1 MSAKTPIRTVFNDSN
16 VATGLAEFQSGEF
29 IALTHG
35 GLGASLSIGSA
46 GQVLKVNS
54 GASALEFGNVEAVV
68 NIDNASNLTSN
79 TLAAS
84 DLFLVSD
91 GGTEGR
97 ATLSQIQ
104 TAIKDTTATLTNKS
118 ISGSANT
125 LSNIPISA
133 ISFSGSTIT
142 GITSI
147 TSGTVVISDRN
158 IKTSDSTNLVLNE
171 AVDISNAGAITG
183 ASLNLSGNA
192 IVSGNLT
199 VSGTT
204 TTLETTNSVISDK
217 LIELATGTSGTPSG
231 DVGIVGERGSSN
243 NIFFGFDESADEFTV
258 GTGTFTGATTGDL
271 SITKGTFS
279 SAGNRIYNGSNYV
292 ALVSPSLGGANVTL
306 TLPSNDGDT
315 NQVLITDGS
324 GNLSFSS
331 VSAASGAGLSNV
343 VEDTTPQ
350 LGGNLDVQTN
360 NIVSTSNRSI
370 SILPNGSG
378 VVKLDGDGSS
388 GGVSV
393 SDGLID
399 IRTGT
404 GSVAKVKFYCE
415 SSNAHAQ
422 TLQAA
427 AHSLSASNTLSLP
440 HVGTILATTD
450 GAQTLTNKTLT
461 SPSISNAANTGTATF
476 GGANGVSIAQ
486 GFIKIKNGGTQSYID
501 FYCESSNAHYVRL
514 QAPAHSAF
522 SGNPTVTLPATTAT
536 LVGTDTTDTLTNK
549 TLTSPDINTPDID
562 GGTVDGTV
570 IGGNTA
576 AAGTFTTVV
585 GQSADFDNVFIDG
598 NTISTQDS
606 NGNLTLSPNGTGTVV
621 VPSGYKDRSGF
632 GANSLVSKEYVDAV
646 KVGLDFKD
654 SVRVAS
660 TANVTVSGP
669 GAAIDGVTL
678 SSGDRVLL
686 KNQSTGS
693 QNGIYIFNG
702 SGSAMTRATDA
713 DSSTEVTAGMFVF
726 VEEGTVNA
734 DNGFVLTTDGS
745 ITVGSTALTFTQFSG
760 AGQIT
765 AGNGLTKSG
774 NTINAVGGNT
784 LTAAANSID
793 IKGVTT
799 TATGDLIVGAN
810 GANGGY
816 TRLAKPGANNAFLT
830 MGTAG
835 TASWTTEIDGGT
847 F

>member
-1 MSAKTPIRTVFNDSN
+1 MSSKTPIRAVFNDSN

-29 IALTHG
+29 IPLSHG
-35 GLGASLSIGSA
+35 GIGASLSIGSA

-54 GASALEFGNVEAVV
+54 GASALEFGSVEAIV
-68 NIDNASNLTSN
+68 NIDGATNLTSN
-79 TLAAS
+79 TLASS

-104 TAIKDTTATLTNKS
+104 AAIKDTTATLTNKS

-142 GITSI
+142 GITSL

-192 IVSGNLT
+192 VVSGNLT

-331 VSAASGAGLSNV
+331 VSAASGAGLSNI
-343 VEDTTPQ
+343 VEDTSPQ

-378 VVKLDGDGSS
+378 KVLLDGDGSS
-388 GGVSV
+388 GGVAV
-393 SDGLID
+393 SDGLVD
-399 IRTGT
+399 IFTGT
-404 GSVAKVKFYCE
+404 GSVSKVKFYCE

-422 TLQAA
+422 TLQAQP
-427 AHSLSASNTLSLP
+427 HSASSSAVLTLPIATGTLIGTGDSGTVSNTMLANNTVSISDDSSTAVNVPL
-440 HVGTILATTD
+440 GGGFTILGGSGITTALNGSEMTIATD
-450 GAQTLTNKTLT
+450 GGVVTET
-461 SPSISNAANTGTATF
+461 S
-476 GGANGVSIAQ
+476 
-486 GFIKIKNGGTQSYID
+486 
-501 FYCESSNAHYVRL
+501 
-514 QAPAHSAF
+514 
-522 SGNPTVTLPATTAT
+522 
-536 LVGTDTTDTLTNK
+536 TDTLTNK
-549 TLTSPDINTPDID
+549 SLNFA
-562 GGTVDGTV
+562 
-570 IGGNTA
+570 NN
-576 AAGTFTTVV
+576 TFTTTLAQLQTAVSDATLV
-585 GQSADFDNVFIDG
+585 DLDDSQTLTNKAIDSDN
-598 NTISTQDS
+598 NTIT
-606 NGNLTLSPNGTGTVV
+606 N
-621 VPSGYKDRSGF
+621 
-632 GANSLVSKEYVDAV
+632 
-646 KVGLDFKD
+646 
-654 SVRVAS
+654 
-660 TANVTVSGP
+660 
-669 GAAIDGVTL
+669 I
-678 SSGDRVLL
+678 
-686 KNQSTGS
+686 
-693 QNGIYIFNG
+693 
-702 SGSAMTRATDA
+702 
-713 DSSTEVTAGMFVF
+713 
-726 VEEGTVNA
+726 VNA
-734 DNGFVLTTDGS
+734 DIKSSAAIAFSKMENLTTARALVSDGS
-745 ITVGSTALTFTQFSG
+745 GDVSVS
-760 AGQIT
+760 
-765 AGNGLTKSG
+765 
-774 NTINAVGGNT
+774 
-784 LTAAANSID
+784 D
-793 IKGVTT
+793 VTS
-799 TATGDLIVGAN
+799 A
-810 GANGGY
+810 
-816 TRLAKPGANNAFLT
+816 
-830 MGTAG
+830 
-835 TASWTTEIDGGT
+835 EIDHLDGVSSNIQTQLDNKAAKSFAIAQAVALG
-847 F
+847 

>member
-1 MSAKTPIRTVFNDSN
+1 MSSKKPIRAVFNDSN
-16 VATGLAEFQSGEF
+16 VATGLAEYQSGEF
-29 IALTHG
+29 IPLTHG

-54 GASALEFGNVEAVV
+54 GASALEFGSVEAIV
-68 NIDNASNLTSN
+68 NIDGATNLTSN
-79 TLAAS
+79 TLASS

-104 TAIKDTTATLTNKS
+104 AAIKDTTATLTNKS
-118 ISGSANT
+118 ISGSSNT

-142 GITSI
+142 GITSL

-192 IVSGNLT
+192 VVSGNLT

-292 ALVSPSLGGANVTL
+292 ALVSPSLGGANITL

-331 VSAASGAGLSNV
+331 VSAASGAGLSNI

-378 VVKLDGDGSS
+378 KVLLDGDGSS
-388 GGVSV
+388 GGVAV
-393 SDGLID
+393 SDGLVD
-399 IRTGT
+399 IFTGT
-404 GSVAKVKFYCE
+404 GSVSKVKFYCE

-422 TLQAA
+422 TLQAQP
-427 AHSLSASNTLSLP
+427 HSASSSAVLTLPVATGTLIGTGDSGTVSNTMLAGSIANSKLSNSTVTIADDSSTAVSVPL
-440 HVGTILATTD
+440 GGGFTILGGSGITTALNGSEMTIATD
-450 GAQTLTNKTLT
+450 GAVVTET
-461 SPSISNAANTGTATF
+461 S
-476 GGANGVSIAQ
+476 
-486 GFIKIKNGGTQSYID
+486 
-501 FYCESSNAHYVRL
+501 
-514 QAPAHSAF
+514 
-522 SGNPTVTLPATTAT
+522 
-536 LVGTDTTDTLTNK
+536 TDTLTNK
-549 TLTSPDINTPDID
+549 SID
-562 GGTVDGTV
+562 
-570 IGGNTA
+570 
-576 AAGTFTTVV
+576 
-585 GQSADFDNVFIDG
+585 SDN
-598 NTISTQDS
+598 NTIT
-606 NGNLTLSPNGTGTVV
+606 NL
-621 VPSGYKDRSGF
+621 
-632 GANSLVSKEYVDAV
+632 
-646 KVGLDFKD
+646 
-654 SVRVAS
+654 
-660 TANVTVSGP
+660 
-669 GAAIDGVTL
+669 
-678 SSGDRVLL
+678 
-686 KNQSTGS
+686 
-693 QNGIYIFNG
+693 
-702 SGSAMTRATDA
+702 
-713 DSSTEVTAGMFVF
+713 
-726 VEEGTVNA
+726 VNA
-734 DNGFVLTTDGS
+734 DIKSSAAIAFSKMENLTTARALVSDGS
-745 ITVGSTALTFTQFSG
+745 GDVSVSD
-760 AGQIT
+760 
-765 AGNGLTKSG
+765 
-774 NTINAVGGNT
+774 V
-784 LTAAANSID
+784 
-793 IKGVTT
+793 
-799 TATGDLIVGAN
+799 TATEIGHLDGVSSAIQTQLDNKA
-810 GANGGY
+810 
-816 TRLAKPGANNAFLT
+816 AKSFAIAQAVALG
-830 MGTAG
+830 
-835 TASWTTEIDGGT
+835 
-847 F
+847 

>member
-1 MSAKTPIRTVFNDSN
+1 MSSKTPIRAVFNDSN
-16 VATGLAEFQSGEF
+16 VATGLAEYQSGEF
-29 IALTHG
+29 IPLTHG

-104 TAIKDTTATLTNKS
+104 AAIKDTTATLTNKS

-142 GITSI
+142 GITSL

-171 AVDISNAGAITG
+171 AVDISSAGAITG
-183 ASLNLSGNA
+183 GSLNLSGNA

-258 GTGTFTGATTGDL
+258 GTGTFTGASTGDL
-271 SITKGTFS
+271 GITKGTFS
-279 SAGNRIYNGSNYV
+279 SANNRIYNGSNYV
-292 ALVSPSLGGANVTL
+292 QLSAPSLGGANVTL
-306 TLPSNDGDT
+306 TLPANDGDT

-404 GSVAKVKFYCE
+404 GNVAKVKFYCE
-415 SSNAHAQ
+415 GSNAHAQ

-427 AHSLSASNTLSLP
+427 PHSAGSSAVLVLPTASGTLVGTGDTGSVSNTMLSNSSI
-440 HVGTILATTD
+440 TIGDDSSTNFSVDLGGSFEIIGGSGITTAITNNRITLSTDGSIVTETSSDTLTNKTINSNANTLHIDLDDLATFTGTLAEFNAGLQGD
-450 GAQTLTNKTLT
+450 SFVSLTGTETLTNKTLT
-461 SPSISNAANTGTATF
+461 SPKINEDVAVTSTATEI
-476 GGANGVSIAQ
+476 NLLDGV
-486 GFIKIKNGGTQSYID
+486 T
-501 FYCESSNAHYVRL
+501 
-514 QAPAHSAF
+514 
-522 SGNPTVTLPATTAT
+522 ATTAE
-536 LVGTDTTDTLTNK
+536 LN
-549 TLTSPDINTPDID
+549 
-562 GGTVDGTV
+562 
-570 IGGNTA
+570 
-576 AAGTFTTVV
+576 FT
-585 GQSADFDNVFIDG
+585 
-598 NTISTQDS
+598 
-606 NGNLTLSPNGTGTVV
+606 
-621 VPSGYKDRSGF
+621 
-632 GANSLVSKEYVDAV
+632 
-646 KVGLDFKD
+646 
-654 SVRVAS
+654 
-660 TANVTVSGP
+660 
-669 GAAIDGVTL
+669 DGVT
-678 SSGDRVLL
+678 S
-686 KNQSTGS
+686 NIQ
-693 QNGIYIFNG
+693 
-702 SGSAMTRATDA
+702 
-713 DSSTEVTAGMFVF
+713 
-726 VEEGTVNA
+726 
-734 DNGFVLTTDGS
+734 
-745 ITVGSTALTFTQFSG
+745 TQ
-760 AGQIT
+760 
-765 AGNGLTKSG
+765 LDTKAS
-774 NTINAVGGNT
+774 
-784 LTAAANSID
+784 
-793 IKGVTT
+793 
-799 TATGDLIVGAN
+799 
-810 GANGGY
+810 
-816 TRLAKPGANNAFLT
+816 NAFAIAQAVAL
-830 MGTAG
+830 G
-835 TASWTTEIDGGT
+835 
-847 F
+847 

>member
-1 MSAKTPIRTVFNDSN
+1 MSSKTPIRAVFNDSN
-16 VATGLAEFQSGEF
+16 VATGLAEYQSGEF
-29 IALTHG
+29 IPLTHG

-54 GASALEFGNVEAVV
+54 GASALEFGSVEAIV
-68 NIDNASNLTSN
+68 NIDGATNLTSN

-104 TAIKDTTATLTNKS
+104 AAIKDTTATLTNKS

-142 GITSI
+142 GITSL

-171 AVDISNAGAITG
+171 AVDISSAGAITG
-183 ASLNLSGNA
+183 GSLNLSGNA
-192 IVSGNLT
+192 VVSGNLT

-331 VSAASGAGLSNV
+331 VAAASGAGLSNI

-360 NIVSTSNRSI
+360 NIVSTSNRNI

-378 VVKLDGDGSS
+378 KVLLDGDGSS
-388 GGVSV
+388 GGVAV
-393 SDGLID
+393 SDGLVD
-399 IRTGT
+399 IFTGT
-404 GSVAKVKFYCE
+404 GSVSKVKFYCE

-422 TLQAA
+422 TLQAQP
-427 AHSLSASNTLSLP
+427 HSASSSAVLTLPVATGTLIGTGDSGTVSNTMLAGSIANSKLSNSTVTIADDSSTAVSVPL
-440 HVGTILATTD
+440 GGGFTILGGSGITTALNGSEMTIATD
-450 GAQTLTNKTLT
+450 GAVVTET
-461 SPSISNAANTGTATF
+461 S
-476 GGANGVSIAQ
+476 
-486 GFIKIKNGGTQSYID
+486 
-501 FYCESSNAHYVRL
+501 
-514 QAPAHSAF
+514 
-522 SGNPTVTLPATTAT
+522 
-536 LVGTDTTDTLTNK
+536 TDTLTNK
-549 TLTSPDINTPDID
+549 SID
-562 GGTVDGTV
+562 
-570 IGGNTA
+570 
-576 AAGTFTTVV
+576 
-585 GQSADFDNVFIDG
+585 SDN
-598 NTISTQDS
+598 NTIT
-606 NGNLTLSPNGTGTVV
+606 NL
-621 VPSGYKDRSGF
+621 
-632 GANSLVSKEYVDAV
+632 
-646 KVGLDFKD
+646 
-654 SVRVAS
+654 
-660 TANVTVSGP
+660 
-669 GAAIDGVTL
+669 
-678 SSGDRVLL
+678 
-686 KNQSTGS
+686 
-693 QNGIYIFNG
+693 
-702 SGSAMTRATDA
+702 
-713 DSSTEVTAGMFVF
+713 
-726 VEEGTVNA
+726 VNA
-734 DNGFVLTTDGS
+734 DIKASAAIAFSKMENLTTARALVSDGS
-745 ITVGSTALTFTQFSG
+745 GDVSVS
-760 AGQIT
+760 
-765 AGNGLTKSG
+765 
-774 NTINAVGGNT
+774 
-784 LTAAANSID
+784 D
-793 IKGVTT
+793 VT
-799 TATGDLIVGAN
+799 
-810 GANGGY
+810 
-816 TRLAKPGANNAFLT
+816 
-830 MGTAG
+830 
-835 TASWTTEIDGGT
+835 STEIGHLDGVSSNLQTQLDNKAAKSFAIAQAVALG
-847 F
+847 